1 MNFKTASWALLGCVF
16 FLWGGCTP
24 PPTHKSASRP
34 PLRVE
39 TSSSIPPLTSLPAL
53 NASPPPER
61 ALLPTRGKRLY
72 TLSLRNADIREVLL
86 AFAKKEDKNIII
98 DPDVS
103 GTVTV
108 DIKQLTFREILDLI
122 LPPLH
127 LAYQIKEGRF
137 VRIYKQ
143 KPVGRLFIF
152 NYVISDREGTSTLSA
167 STGSENNNSGSS
179 GGSGGVSSGGGGGG
193 GSGSSNSESTLDT
206 KEDFKAWDDLKAGV
220 KGLLSPDGKVIV
232 NKTANSLYVIDYPY
246 QLKLVSQYLQS
257 IQAVMHREVMIE
269 AEILEVYL
277 KDQYEMGIDW
287 NSINALLPN
296 GYHGTL
302 TGGASVVQTLSPNNA
317 RFQIGISNNKFSTLI
332 DALGT
337 QGDINVLSKPRIAT
351 LNNQK
356 AIIKMGRD
364 DVFWQVTVDTDLQ
377 TGIKTETTSAQ
388 TVTEGVILSVT
399 PQIDDQGNV
408 MMNIQPTVTEK
419 VGESESRYG
428 DTAPIMD
435 IRETN
440 TIVRVKSGQTI
451 VIAGL
456 MRTKTDEEVEQ
467 VPLLGDIPILGT
479 LFRHTK
485 QEARKTELVILLKPT
500 ILTPSAISRIAK
512 KDRRR
517 MYGTYKERGFKMGGR
532 PWRYGVRG
540 ETKDLKPFRG
550 F

>member
-1 MNFKTASWALLGCVF
+1 MKVRALSGILLWCA
-16 FLWGGCTP
+16 FLIVGGCAQT
-24 PPTHKSASRP
+24 PTHKSATSPLHPMEASSPPVP
-34 PLRVE
+34 PLK
-39 TSSSIPPLTSLPAL
+39 SLPAL
-53 NASPPPER
+53 SPAVPSEH
-61 ALLPTRGKRLY
+61 ALIPTKGKKLY
-72 TLSLRNADIREVLL
+72 TLSLRNANIREVLL

-98 DPDVS
+98 NPDVT
-103 GTVTV
+103 GNVTV
-108 DIKQLTFREILDLI
+108 DIKQLTFKEILDLI

-127 LAYQIKEGRF
+127 LAYKIKEGRF
-137 VRIYKQ
+137 VHIYKQ

-167 STGSENNNSGSS
+167 STGSDNSSGSS
-179 GGSGGVSSGGGGGG
+179 GSGGSSSGGGTG

-206 KEDFKAWDDLKAGV
+206 KEDFKVWDDLQTAI
-220 KGLLSPDGKVIV
+220 KGMLSSEGKLII
-232 NKTANSLYVIDYPY
+232 NKTSNSIYVIDYPY
-246 QLKLVSQYLQS
+246 QLKLISQYLHS
-257 IQAVMHREVMIE
+257 IQAIMHREVMIE

-287 NSINALLPN
+287 NSVSALLPN

-302 TGGASVVQTLSPNNA
+302 AGGATVAQNLSPNNA

-337 QGDINVLSKPRIAT
+337 QGDINVLSKPRIST

-399 PQIDDQGNV
+399 PQIDGQGNV
-408 MMNIQPTVTEK
+408 IMNIQPTVTEK
-419 VGESESRYG
+419 VGVSESRYG

-467 VPLLGDIPILGT
+467 VPLLGDIPLIGT

-500 ILTPSAISRIAK
+500 ILTPSLITNISAR
-512 KDRRR
+512 DRQR
-517 MYGTYKERGFKMGGR
+517 MYGTYKERGFKLGGR
-532 PWRYGVRG
+532 PWRYGVKG

>member
-1 MNFKTASWALLGCVF
+1 MKKKKLLRALLGGA
-16 FLWGGCTP
+16 FLLSWGCAQP
-24 PPTHKSASRP
+24 PVHRISQRSPLTKKPSSA
-34 PLRVE
+34 
-39 TSSSIPPLTSLPAL
+39 IQPLTSLPAL
-53 NASPPPER
+53 DTSPPAKR
-61 ALLPTRGKRLY
+61 TLMPTKGNKLY
-72 TLSLRNADIREVLL
+72 TLSLRDADIREVLL

-127 LAYQIKEGRF
+127 LGYKIKESRF

-143 KPVGRLFIF
+143 KPVGRLFVF

-167 STGSENNNSGSS
+167 STGSNNNTSGSS
-179 GGSGGVSSGGGGGG
+179 GSSTGGGSTSGSG

-206 KEDFKAWDDLKAGV
+206 KEDFKLWDDLESGV
-220 KGLLSPDGKVIV
+220 KDLLSSDGKLII
-232 NKTANSLYVIDYPY
+232 NKSSSTLYVVDYPY
-246 QLKLVSQYLQS
+246 QLNQISQYLKSLQS
-257 IQAVMHREVMIE
+257 IMHREVMIE

-277 KDQYEMGIDW
+277 KDQFEMGIDW
-287 NSINALLPN
+287 NSVSALLPD

-302 TGGASVVQTLSPNNA
+302 AGRASVMQNLSPNNA

-364 DVFWQVTVDTDLQ
+364 DVFWQITVDTDLQ
-377 TGIKTETTSAQ
+377 TGIKTETASAQ

-399 PQIDDQGNV
+399 PQIDETGNV
-408 MMNIQPTVTEK
+408 IMSIQPTVTEK
-419 VGESESRYG
+419 VGESQSRFG

-467 VPLLGDIPILGT
+467 VPLLGDIPFLGT

-500 ILTPSAISRIAK
+500 ILTPLTITSISS
-512 KDRRR
+512 KDRKRL
-517 MYGTYKERGFKMGGR
+517 YDTYDKRGFKIGGR
-532 PWRYGVRG
+532 PWRYGIKG